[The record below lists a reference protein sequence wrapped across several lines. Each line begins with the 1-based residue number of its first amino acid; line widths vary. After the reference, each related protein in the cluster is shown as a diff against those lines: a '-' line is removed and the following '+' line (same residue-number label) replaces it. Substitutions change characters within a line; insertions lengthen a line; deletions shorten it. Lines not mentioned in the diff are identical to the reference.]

1 MLVSFVVAVGPKREI
16 GLNNK
21 LLWHIPEELKNFKKI
36 TTGKTIVM
44 GRKTFESIGK
54 PLPNRRNIVLTR
66 DESLTI
72 PGVDVISDPLMA
84 FELALDYNDSDES
97 ELCVIGGAEIFN
109 LYYPFVQKIYLSEV
123 DYHGPADA
131 FFLELNPLEWK
142 EVDVQKLDKYT
153 TKVLEKMSL
162 S

>member
-1 MLVSFVVAVGPKREI
+1 MLVSFVVAQGPKREI
-16 GLNNK
+16 GLDNK

-54 PLPNRRNIVLTR
+54 ALPNRRNIVLTR
-66 DESLTI
+66 DESLNI
-72 PGVDVISDPLMA
+72 PGVDVIFDPLMA

-97 ELCVIGGAEIFN
+97 ELCVIGGAEIFE
-109 LYYPFVQKIYLSEV
+109 LYYPYVQKIYLSEV

-131 FFLELNPLEWK
+131 FFLELDPAEWK
-142 EVDVQKLDKYT
+142 EVESQKFDQFN
-153 TKVLEKMSL
+153 TKILERKN
-162 S
+162 